1 MPGSPLET
9 PPASVLDAPASPPS
23 STTAVDVEA
32 GEDDEQPTATAHI
45 TPAKAAISEEEAERM
60 RGNRCMEKLVV
71 TGKKRSNTH
80 AGMTQTERM
89 RRTKFAYRHEKAR
102 AKT

>member
-1 MPGSPLET
+1 
-9 PPASVLDAPASPPS
+9 
-23 STTAVDVEA
+23 
-32 GEDDEQPTATAHI
+32 
-45 TPAKAAISEEEAERM
+45 
-60 RGNRCMEKLVV
+60 MEKLVV